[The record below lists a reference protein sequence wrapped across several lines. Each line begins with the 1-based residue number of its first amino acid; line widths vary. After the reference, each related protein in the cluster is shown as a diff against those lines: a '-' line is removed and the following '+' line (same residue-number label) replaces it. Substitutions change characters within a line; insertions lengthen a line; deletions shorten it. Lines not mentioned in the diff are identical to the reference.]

1 MFVPTE
7 KIQLRKRS
15 LVLPFAIARATE
27 STSESVFND
36 VHCPPLF
43 LDTPGSHINGSEHD
57 RPIDQSFSS
66 SLPGDPAVSLD
77 DDSLVTLT
85 LNPPANPPI
94 NPADHWT
101 HALSIGQINGSSS
114 IIALKGMTESRDI
127 TKGRYYN

>member
-77 DDSLVTLT
+77 DGDPYSE
-85 LNPPANPPI
+85 P
-94 NPADHWT
+94 
-101 HALSIGQINGSSS
+101 SSEPTYQS
-114 IIALKGMTESRDI
+114 GGPLDTRP
-127 TKGRYYN
+127 